1 MRIWPLLR
9 YEAIQQ
15 VVDKTNAVHYLEVGT
30 QTARTLATVEVDHKV
45 GVDPDPFAEK
55 RAEQMCNSLG
65 NQKTMKFY
73 CRPSDEFFE
82 ETKEPLFDGGYDV
95 IFIDGMHEREQW
107 KRDIKNAMQQ
117 LNPEGGILAHDC
129 NPPTE
134 KSQIVPMMD
143 NREWVGDVWKGFVDL
158 RQEMGCEMFV
168 VDSDYGIGVIR
179 PSAKQEPLDKI
190 ENELAYC
197 DLQENKHEW
206 LNLKS
211 VDEFNRWVSSLDS

>member
-117 LNPEGGILAHDC
+117 LNPEGVILAHDC

-158 RQEMGCEMFV
+158 RQEMGCEMYV

>member
-117 LNPEGGILAHDC
+117 LNPEGVILAHDC

-158 RQEMGCEMFV
+158 RQEMGCDMFV

>member
-117 LNPEGGILAHDC
+117 LNPEGVILAHDC

-134 KSQIVPMMD
+134 KSQIVQMMD

-158 RQEMGCEMFV
+158 RQEMGCDMFV

>member
-117 LNPEGGILAHDC
+117 LNPEGVILAHDC

>member
-1 MRIWPLLR
+1 MRIWPMLR
-9 YEAIQQ
+9 YEAIQK
-15 VVDKTNAVHYLEVGT
+15 VVDKTKAVHYLEVGT

-55 RAEQMCNSLG
+55 RAEQMCKTLG
-65 NQKTMKFY
+65 KQKTMDFY
-73 CRPSDEFFE
+73 CKPSDEFFE

-107 KRDIKNAMQQ
+107 KRDIKNAMEQ
-117 LNPEGGILAHDC
+117 LNPNGIILAHDC

-158 RQEMGCEMFV
+158 RQEIDCEMFV

-179 PSAKQEPLDKI
+179 PSSKKDKLDKI
-190 ENELAYC
+190 ETELTYRN
-197 DLQENKHEW
+197 LQENKHEW

-211 VDEFNRWVSSLDS
+211 VDEFNCWVSSLDS